1 MFASAQSLVQA
12 TITLHNQLMFRY
24 LLHNNNV
31 QVATSQ
37 ATIVF
42 NVHEWRGMFAFMCIW
57 VGKTFLAS
65 FHVVQRRV
73 VENVQFRSSTN
84 TTFFSLVVAEATTIQ
99 WRGWTPN
106 ENLSP
111 VYGER
116 FCSFCV
122 QLLHVEVA
130 CEGRAQ
136 RETPNYLCSYMCY
149 KATLHGRR

>member
-65 FHVVQRRV
+65 FHIVQRRV
-73 VENVQFRSSTN
+73 GDNVQFVSSSN
-84 TTFFSLVVAEATTIQ
+84 FSVCYIAAEATTIQ

-106 ENLSP
+106 ENLSAA
-111 VYGER
+111 YGER
-116 FCSFCV
+116 FRV
-122 QLLHVEVA
+122 YVLHVQVHYIA
-130 CEGRAQ
+130 ICIL
-136 RETPNYLCSYMCY
+136 NYGERFFV
-149 KATLHGRR
+149 HIQVHI